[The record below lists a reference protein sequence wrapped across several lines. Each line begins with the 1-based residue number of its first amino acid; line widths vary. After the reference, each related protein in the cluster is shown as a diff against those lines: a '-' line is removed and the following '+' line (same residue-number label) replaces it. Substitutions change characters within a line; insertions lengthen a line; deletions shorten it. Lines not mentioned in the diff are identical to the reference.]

1 VLPRGALV
9 ASLAFHALLPLA
21 PRWVK
26 GLATS
31 YIRASLSRLHLTRR
45 HQRRALLRAFRGGQT
60 YLPPLSFPMRP
71 SSLALRLFAAL
82 LLCLALASS
91 LYAYA
96 LYSFS
101 PVSSP
106 SVYSYPVS
114 SFRISSSSSP
124 SSSPFPLASSDYE
137 AGVLSFAS
145 NSALNVTLSPAS
157 SPPPNLTTP
166 PYLANLTF
174 SLYWGY
180 LFRWSFYVSP
190 GSLSG
195 EAVSVAFV
203 PLNSSSSPSPL
214 ARVLVNGRAV
224 ANASGSATLT
234 FSYDSV
240 KERLRL
246 LEGNSTLA
254 TWSGSFSPSPS
265 VGVRAEKGAPVLLNL
280 NYVSLSSERDYAL
293 ARAQRAATYFAYGLL
308 SLPLLVAVAVEWEPF
323 SSLFSRALYFAE
335 ARLTKYFALA
345 ALVLGGAAGTYEY
358 ALRDEPLANDFA
370 LAAYFALLVA
380 VLLELLK
387 VDREVRRGG

>member
-1 VLPRGALV
+1 
-9 ASLAFHALLPLA
+9 
-21 PRWVK
+21 
-26 GLATS
+26 
-31 YIRASLSRLHLTRR
+31 
-45 HQRRALLRAFRGGQT
+45 
-60 YLPPLSFPMRP
+60 MRP

-82 LLCLALASS
+82 LLSLALASS

-114 SFRISSSSSP
+114 SFRVSSS
-124 SSSPFPLASSDYE
+124 SSSPFPLPSSDYE

-190 GSLSG
+190 GSLGG

-203 PLNSSSSPSPL
+203 PFNSSSSPSPL

-280 NYVSLSSERDYAL
+280 NYVSLSSERDYAP

-308 SLPLLVAVAVEWEPF
+308 SLPLFVAVAVEWEPF
-323 SSLFSRALYFAE
+323 SSLFSRALSFAE
-335 ARLTKYFALA
+335 VRLTKYFALA

-370 LAAYFALLVA
+370 LAAYFVLLVA

-387 VDREVRRGG
+387 VDREVRRGGRSEGRDGRKNREGATAPRALLQMPTLRLLGPACSHCISAPAFFLLVAFTMIYGKL